1 MNMDIN
7 SVYLWK
13 SSGYHKDNL
22 LSFIVSS
29 RFCVFVQQHGHQF
42 HFGTPAYS
50 CKSPDN
56 SVVL

>member
-1 MNMDIN
+1 MEVN

-42 HFGTPAYS
+42 HFGTPVYS